1 MYYFILFFLVSDG
14 YEGLPSEAPF
24 DTIHVGATAQEIPK
38 ALEDQL
44 KVGGRLVIP
53 VGEAYIL
60 GTKKE
65 NGEVVYQKVLN
76 VVFVPL
82 VHGIA

>member
-1 MYYFILFFLVSDG
+1 MYYIYIVNDG
-14 YEGLPSEAPF
+14 YEGLPSQAPF
-24 DTIHVGATAQEIPK
+24 DIIHVGATAKEIPK

-44 KVGGRLVIP
+44 KIGGQIVIP
-53 VGEAYIL
+53 VGEYYKL
-60 GTKKE
+60 GTKQE
-65 NGEVVYQKVLN
+65 NGEVMYKNVLN